1 MWLAR
6 SSQKYSEKGT
16 KMTHRKFQA
25 ANVINNI
32 ILLLVFFISLGRQIF
47 KPSFFN
53 IDEEL

>member
-16 KMTHRKFQA
+16 KMTYRKFQA